1 MTEKNESTVSILIKL
16 TVIAAIA
23 AATLTVTYGVT
34 QEELQRR
41 AALMGG
47 PGKQLL
53 DMGVVPGAASFKAVT
68 VDGKDL
74 YYEAFDSSGDKIGYG
89 FIAEMPGLQDVMKV
103 AGGMDLDFKMT
114 KVIVL
119 EQKETPGI
127 GDKVQKQPEFT
138 AQFTGVGPDG
148 LALSSEG
155 GQIDGISGATL
166 SSKAVTDGVH
176 NIVEQI
182 QQEAS

>member
-1 MTEKNESTVSILIKL
+1 
-16 TVIAAIA
+16 
-23 AATLTVTYGVT
+23 
-34 QEELQRR
+34 
-41 AALMGG
+41 
-47 PGKQLL
+47 
-53 DMGVVPGAASFKAVT
+53 
-68 VDGKDL
+68 
-74 YYEAFDSSGDKIGYG
+74 
-89 FIAEMPGLQDVMKV
+89 MKV
-103 AGGMDLDFKMT
+103 AGGMDINFKMT

-127 GDKVQKQPEFT
+127 GSKVQKPEFT

-148 LALSSEG
+148 LALRSEG

-166 SSKAVTDGVH
+166 SSKAVTNGVH